1 MRTSLYSLA
10 GALALLVSGTSLA
23 SAHSGYEARDKLSA
37 LGYHDI
43 RTERINSLPY
53 SFTGCKH
60 GTRYHIHVDY
70 YGELTDVDEVGRCD
84 GYDRG
89 ETRYEEPRRY
99 RRNNGYN
106 RYQRYGGNYRRHF
119 YDAY

>member
-1 MRTSLYSLA
+1 MRTSLYSIA
-10 GALALLVSGTSLA
+10 GALALLISGSSLA

-37 LGYHDI
+37 LGYYDI
-43 RTERINSLPY
+43 RTERISSLPY
-53 SFTGCKH
+53 SFTGCKR

-70 YGELTDVDEVGRCD
+70 YGELTQVDEVGGCQRYEREESRYEHPRIYHRYD
-84 GYDRG
+84 GYR
-89 ETRYEEPRRY
+89 
-99 RRNNGYN
+99 

>member
-10 GALALLVSGTSLA
+10 ATLAFLAGGSSLA

-43 RTERINSLPY
+43 RTERISTPPY

-70 YGELTDVDEVGRCD
+70 YGELTDVDEVGRCG
-84 GYDRG
+84 GYERDQS
-89 ETRYEEPRRY
+89 RYEEPRRY
-99 RRNNGYN
+99 RRYNNYN
-106 RYQRYGGNYRRHF
+106 RYNRYGGNRRHF